1 MRIKDKV
8 EKDKVDFAELES
20 GDCFRDCDGE
30 LMIKTDWE
38 QDAVSLEDGQVF
50 SNWCGRAVTPVN
62 AEVHI
67 IN

>member
-1 MRIKDKV
+1 MRILENN
-8 EKDKVDFAELES
+8 EKNKVDFAELDA

-50 SNWCGRAVTPVN
+50 GNFCGKEVTPVN
-62 AEVHI
+62 AEVRVI
-67 IN
+67 D